1 MEAKEA
7 EGVKEAILEATM
19 AIMGVKEEI
28 LGEGAVAMAKAAK
41 VALMEV
47 AMGMGMGVRVET
59 LEERETAI
67 VLGETVTAG
76 TAVKGGLTEAI
87 VETGIALEE
96 IATTATVVKEG
107 LTEAIME
114 TGIALEE
121 TATTGT
127 VVKEGTLAETTAT
140 ALAETAIMEV
150 QGEGAVV
157 GEV

>member
-1 MEAKEA
+1 
-7 EGVKEAILEATM
+7 M
-19 AIMGVKEEI
+19 AIVGVKEEI
-28 LGEGAVAMAKAAK
+28 LGEGTVAMAKAAK

-59 LEERETAI
+59 LEEI
-67 VLGETVTAG
+67 VLGETATTAM
-76 TAVKGGLTEAI
+76 AVKVGLTEAI

-96 IATTATVVKEG
+96 TATTAMVVKVG
-107 LTEAIME
+107 LTGETVE

>member
-1 MEAKEA
+1 MGLLNAREEAVMEAKEA

-28 LGEGAVAMAKAAK
+28 LGEGTVAMAKAAK

-47 AMGMGMGVRVET
+47 AMGMGMGVRGET
-59 LEERETAI
+59 LEEI
-67 VLGETVTAG
+67 VLGETVTTG

-96 IATTATVVKEG
+96 TASTGMVVKVG
-107 LTEAIME
+107 LTGATME

-121 TATTGT
+121 TATMGT
-127 VVKEGTLAETTAT
+127 VVKEGT
-140 ALAETAIMEV
+140 
-150 QGEGAVV
+150 
-157 GEV
+157 

>member
-28 LGEGAVAMAKAAK
+28 LGEGTVAMAKAAK

-59 LEERETAI
+59 LEEI
-67 VLGETVTAG
+67 VLGETVTTG

-96 IATTATVVKEG
+96 TATTAMVVKE
-107 LTEAIME
+107 A
-114 TGIALEE
+114 
-121 TATTGT
+121 
-127 VVKEGTLAETTAT
+127 TLAETTAT
-140 ALAETAIMEV
+140 ALAETAIMVVEGEV
-150 QGEGAVV
+150 AVV
-157 GEV
+157 DEV

>member
-28 LGEGAVAMAKAAK
+28 LGEGAVAMAKAA
-41 VALMEV
+41 LMEV
-47 AMGMGMGVRVET
+47 AMGVRAET
-59 LEERETAI
+59 LEEREIAI
-67 VLGETVTAG
+67 VLGETVTTG
-76 TAVKGGLTEAI
+76 TAVKVGLTEAI
-87 VETGIALEE
+87 VETGTALEE

-121 TATTGT
+121 TATMVT

-150 QGEGAVV
+150 EGEVAVV
-157 GEV
+157 DEV

>member
-47 AMGMGMGVRVET
+47 AMGMEMGVRVET

-67 VLGETVTAG
+67 VLGETVTTG
-76 TAVKGGLTEAI
+76 TAVKVGLTEAI

-121 TATTGT
+121 PATTVT

-140 ALAETAIMEV
+140 ALAETAIMVVEGEV
-150 QGEGAVV
+150 AVV
-157 GEV
+157 DEV

>member
-59 LEERETAI
+59 LEEI
-67 VLGETVTAG
+67 VLGETVTTG

-96 IATTATVVKEG
+96 TATTAMVVKE
-107 LTEAIME
+107 A
-114 TGIALEE
+114 
-121 TATTGT
+121 
-127 VVKEGTLAETTAT
+127 TLAETTAT
-140 ALAETAIMEV
+140 ALAETAIMVVEGEV
-150 QGEGAVV
+150 AVV
-157 GEV
+157 DEV

>member
-28 LGEGAVAMAKAAK
+28 LGEGTVAMAKAAK

-59 LEERETAI
+59 LEEI
-67 VLGETVTAG
+67 VLGETVTTG
-76 TAVKGGLTEAI
+76 TVVKVGLTEAI

-96 IATTATVVKEG
+96 TATTAMVVKVG
-107 LTEAIME
+107 LTEAMVE

-121 TATTGT
+121 TATTAM

-140 ALAETAIMEV
+140 ALAETAIMVVEGEV
-150 QGEGAVV
+150 AVV
-157 GEV
+157 DEV

>member
-28 LGEGAVAMAKAAK
+28 LGEGTVAMAKAAK

-59 LEERETAI
+59 LEEI
-67 VLGETVTAG
+67 VLGETVTTG
-76 TAVKGGLTEAI
+76 TAVKVGLTEAI

-96 IATTATVVKEG
+96 TATTA
-107 LTEAIME
+107 M
-114 TGIALEE
+114 
-121 TATTGT
+121 

-140 ALAETAIMEV
+140 ALAETAIMVVEGEV
-150 QGEGAVV
+150 AVV
-157 GEV
+157 DEV

>member
-28 LGEGAVAMAKAAK
+28 LGEGTVAMAKAAK

-59 LEERETAI
+59 LEEI
-67 VLGETVTAG
+67 VLGETVT
-76 TAVKGGLTEAI
+76 TAMVVKVGLTEAI

-96 IATTATVVKEG
+96 TATTA
-107 LTEAIME
+107 M
-114 TGIALEE
+114 
-121 TATTGT
+121 

-140 ALAETAIMEV
+140 ALAETAIMVVEGEV
-150 QGEGAVV
+150 AVV
-157 GEV
+157 DEV

>member
-7 EGVKEAILEATM
+7 EGVKAAILEATM

-28 LGEGAVAMAKAAK
+28 LGEGTVAMAKAAK

-59 LEERETAI
+59 LEGI
-67 VLGETVTAG
+67 VLGETVTTG

-96 IATTATVVKEG
+96 TATTAMVVKE
-107 LTEAIME
+107 A
-114 TGIALEE
+114 
-121 TATTGT
+121 
-127 VVKEGTLAETTAT
+127 TLAETTAT
-140 ALAETAIMEV
+140 ALAETAIMVVEGEV
-150 QGEGAVV
+150 AVV
-157 GEV
+157 DEV

>member
-47 AMGMGMGVRVET
+47 AMGMEMGVRVET

-67 VLGETVTAG
+67 VLGETVTTG

-87 VETGIALEE
+87 V
-96 IATTATVVKEG
+96 
-107 LTEAIME
+107 E

-140 ALAETAIMEV
+140 ALAETAIMVVEGEV
-150 QGEGAVV
+150 AVV
-157 GEV
+157 DEV

>member
-28 LGEGAVAMAKAAK
+28 LGEGTVAMAKAAK

-59 LEERETAI
+59 LEEI
-67 VLGETVTAG
+67 VLGETVTTG
-76 TAVKGGLTEAI
+76 TAVKVGLTEAI

-96 IATTATVVKEG
+96 TATTAMVVKVG
-107 LTEAIME
+107 LTEAMVE

-121 TATTGT
+121 TATTAM
-127 VVKEGTLAETTAT
+127 KESKS
-140 ALAETAIMEV
+140 
-150 QGEGAVV
+150 
-157 GEV
+157 

>member
-7 EGVKEAILEATM
+7 EGVKAAILEATM

-28 LGEGAVAMAKAAK
+28 LGEGTVAMAKAAK

-59 LEERETAI
+59 LEEI
-67 VLGETVTAG
+67 VLGETVTTG
-76 TAVKGGLTEAI
+76 TAVKVGLTEAI

-96 IATTATVVKEG
+96 TATTA
-107 LTEAIME
+107 M
-114 TGIALEE
+114 
-121 TATTGT
+121 

-140 ALAETAIMEV
+140 ALVETAIMVVEGEV
-150 QGEGAVV
+150 AVV
-157 GEV
+157 DEV

>member
-1 MEAKEA
+1 
-7 EGVKEAILEATM
+7 M

-96 IATTATVVKEG
+96 TATTA
-107 LTEAIME
+107 
-114 TGIALEE
+114 
-121 TATTGT
+121 T

-140 ALAETAIMEV
+140 ALTETAIMEV
-150 QGEGAVV
+150 EGEGAVV

>member
-67 VLGETVTAG
+67 VLGETVTTG
-76 TAVKGGLTEAI
+76 TAVKVGLTEAI

-96 IATTATVVKEG
+96 
-107 LTEAIME
+107 
-114 TGIALEE
+114 
-121 TATTGT
+121 TATTVT

-150 QGEGAVV
+150 EGEGAVV

>member
-19 AIMGVKEEI
+19 AIMRVKEEI
-28 LGEGAVAMAKAAK
+28 LGEGTVAMAKAAK

-59 LEERETAI
+59 LEEI
-67 VLGETVTAG
+67 VLGETVTTG

-96 IATTATVVKEG
+96 TATTAMVVKE
-107 LTEAIME
+107 A
-114 TGIALEE
+114 
-121 TATTGT
+121 
-127 VVKEGTLAETTAT
+127 TLAETTAT
-140 ALAETAIMEV
+140 ALAETAIMVVEGEV
-150 QGEGAVV
+150 AVV
-157 GEV
+157 DEV

>member
-7 EGVKEAILEATM
+7 EGVKAAILEATM

-28 LGEGAVAMAKAAK
+28 LGEGTVAMAKAAK

-59 LEERETAI
+59 LEEI
-67 VLGETVTAG
+67 VLGETVTTG
-76 TAVKGGLTEAI
+76 TAVKVGLTEAI

-96 IATTATVVKEG
+96 TATTAMVVKVG
-107 LTEAIME
+107 LTEAMVE

-121 TATTGT
+121 TATTAM
-127 VVKEGTLAETTAT
+127 VVKEATLAETTAT
-140 ALAETAIMEV
+140 ALAETAIMVVEGEV
-150 QGEGAVV
+150 AVV
-157 GEV
+157 DEV

>member
-28 LGEGAVAMAKAAK
+28 LGEGTVAMAKAAK

-96 IATTATVVKEG
+96 
-107 LTEAIME
+107 
-114 TGIALEE
+114 

-150 QGEGAVV
+150 EGEVAVV
-157 GEV
+157 DEV

>member
-28 LGEGAVAMAKAAK
+28 LGEGAAAMAKAAK

-59 LEERETAI
+59 LEEI
-67 VLGETVTAG
+67 VLGETVTTG
-76 TAVKGGLTEAI
+76 TAVKGGLTEAM
-87 VETGIALEE
+87 V
-96 IATTATVVKEG
+96 
-107 LTEAIME
+107 E

-150 QGEGAVV
+150 EGEVAVV
-157 GEV
+157 DEV

>member
-28 LGEGAVAMAKAAK
+28 LGEGTVAMAKA
-41 VALMEV
+41 ALMEV
-47 AMGMGMGVRVET
+47 AMGMGMEMGVRAET
-59 LEERETAI
+59 LEEREMAI
-67 VLGETVTAG
+67 VLGETVTTR
-76 TAVKGGLTEAI
+76 TAVKVGLTEAIVETGIALEQIATTAMVVKEGLTEAI

-96 IATTATVVKEG
+96 TATM
-107 LTEAIME
+107 AM
-114 TGIALEE
+114 
-121 TATTGT
+121 

-150 QGEGAVV
+150 E
-157 GEV
+157 GEVAFVDEV

>member
-1 MEAKEA
+1 MGSKET
-7 EGVKEAILEATM
+7 ESKATM

-47 AMGMGMGVRVET
+47 AMGMEMGVREET

-67 VLGETVTAG
+67 VLGETVTTG
-76 TAVKGGLTEAI
+76 TAVKVGLTEAI

-107 LTEAIME
+107 
-114 TGIALEE
+114 
-121 TATTGT
+121 
-127 VVKEGTLAETTAT
+127 TLAETTAT
-140 ALAETAIMEV
+140 ALAETAIMVVE
-150 QGEGAVV
+150 GEGAVV
-157 GEV
+157 

>member
-7 EGVKEAILEATM
+7 EGVKEAILGATM
-19 AIMGVKEEI
+19 AIVGVKEEI
-28 LGEGAVAMAKAAK
+28 LGEGTVAMAKAAK

-59 LEERETAI
+59 LEEI
-67 VLGETVTAG
+67 VLGETVT
-76 TAVKGGLTEAI
+76 TAMVVKVGLTEAM
-87 VETGIALEE
+87 V
-96 IATTATVVKEG
+96 
-107 LTEAIME
+107 E

-121 TATTGT
+121 TATTAM

-150 QGEGAVV
+150 EGEVAVV
-157 GEV
+157 DEV

>member
-1 MEAKEA
+1 MPYFLD
-7 EGVKEAILEATM
+7 IP
-19 AIMGVKEEI
+19 I
-28 LGEGAVAMAKAAK
+28 
-41 VALMEV
+41 

-67 VLGETVTAG
+67 VLGETVTTG
-76 TAVKGGLTEAI
+76 TAVKG
-87 VETGIALEE
+87 
-96 IATTATVVKEG
+96 G

-150 QGEGAVV
+150 EGEGALV

>member
-28 LGEGAVAMAKAAK
+28 LGEGTVAMAKAAK

-59 LEERETAI
+59 LEEI
-67 VLGETVTAG
+67 VLGETVTTG
-76 TAVKGGLTEAI
+76 TAVKGGLTEAM

-96 IATTATVVKEG
+96 TATTAMVVKVG
-107 LTEAIME
+107 LTGATME

-121 TATTGT
+121 TATMGT

-140 ALAETAIMEV
+140 ALAETAIMVVEGEV
-150 QGEGAVV
+150 AVV
-157 GEV
+157 DEV